1 MRNDRPPLT
10 HVACIDT
17 EGRVWSLPA
26 PCRHRDVLRVMR
38 GFGAEPKEDEEVE
51 GRFEGFLDQNGQY
64 LTRVQ
69 ALVSA
74 ELNSQIKR
82 GKISGRVLTSEDLW

>member
-1 MRNDRPPLT
+1 M
-10 HVACIDT
+10 
-17 EGRVWSLPA
+17 WSLPA

-38 GFGAEPKEDEEVE
+38 GFGVEPREDEEFE

-69 ALVSA
+69 ALVRA